1 METTKLVIAVP
12 AYNEEAMLP
21 ITVPAML
28 GVLKSMIDKKKI
40 SDSSRLLFVNDG
52 SKDNTWEE
60 ILAAKDKDYHVTG
73 ISFSRNSGHQN
84 ALIAGL
90 QVAKDAD
97 AIVTIDADLQ
107 DDINAIEKMVDKFN
121 NGYEVVY
128 GVRNNRDTDS
138 AFKRTTANAFYKTM
152 SVMGAKTIPNHADFR
167 LLSRR
172 AADAVLEFP
181 ERNLFLRGIIPLVGF
196 KSTEVY
202 YARKEREAG
211 ESKYPIN
218 KMIKFAVDGITSFST
233 VPLRVIL
240 WLGLVSVLVAIGLI
254 IMTFFQNAAGHTA
267 SGWSS
272 LMVSIWF
279 VGGAQLVSIGVLG
292 EYLGKVFFEV
302 KRRPR
307 FFIELDE
314 YTEN

>member
-1 METTKLVIAVP
+1 LETTKLVIAVP

-21 ITVPAML
+21 ITIPAML
-28 GVLKSMIDKKKI
+28 SVLESMINKGKI
-40 SDSSRLLFVNDG
+40 SDRSRLLFVNDG
-52 SKDNTWEE
+52 SKDNTWQE
-60 ILAAKDKDYHVTG
+60 ILDAQKADNHVTG
-73 ISFSRNSGHQN
+73 VSFSKNSGHQN

-90 QVAKDAD
+90 EVTKDAD

-107 DDINAIEKMVDKFN
+107 DDINAIEEMVDKFN
-121 NGYEVVY
+121 EGYEVVY

-138 AFKRTTANAFYKTM
+138 SFKRSTAMAFYKTM

-172 AADAVLEFP
+172 AANAVLEFP
-181 ERNLFLRGIIPLVGF
+181 ERNLFLRGIVPLVGYR
-196 KSTEVY
+196 STNVY

-211 ESKYPIN
+211 ESKYPLN
-218 KMIKFAVDGITSFST
+218 KMIKFAMDGITSFST
-233 VPLRVIL
+233 VPLRAIL
-240 WLGLVSVLVAIGLI
+240 WLGIISVLVSIGLI
-254 IMTFFQNAAGHTA
+254 VMTFVQNLTGKTTT
-267 SGWSS
+267 GWSS

-279 VGGAQLVSIGVLG
+279 VGGAQLISLGVLG

-307 FFIELDE
+307 FFIESDE
-314 YTEN
+314 YTEK

>member
-21 ITVPAML
+21 ITIPAML
-28 GVLKSMIDKKKI
+28 SVLESMINKGKI
-40 SDSSRLLFVNDG
+40 SDRSRLLFVNDG
-52 SKDNTWEE
+52 SKDNTWQE
-60 ILAAKDKDYHVTG
+60 ILDAQKADNHVTG
-73 ISFSRNSGHQN
+73 VSFSKNSGHQN

-90 QVAKDAD
+90 EVTKDAD

-107 DDINAIEKMVDKFN
+107 DDINAIEEMVDKFN
-121 NGYEVVY
+121 EGYEVVY

-138 AFKRTTANAFYKTM
+138 SFKRSTAMAFYKTM

-172 AADAVLEFP
+172 AANAVLEFP
-181 ERNLFLRGIIPLVGF
+181 ERNLFLRGIVPLVGYR
-196 KSTEVY
+196 STNVY

-211 ESKYPIN
+211 ESKYPLN
-218 KMIKFAVDGITSFST
+218 KMIKFAMDGITSFST
-233 VPLRVIL
+233 VPLRAIL
-240 WLGLVSVLVAIGLI
+240 WLGIISVLVSIGLI
-254 IMTFFQNAAGHTA
+254 VMTFVQNLTGKTTT
-267 SGWSS
+267 GWSS

-279 VGGAQLVSIGVLG
+279 VGGAQLISLGVLG

-307 FFIELDE
+307 FFIESDE
-314 YTEN
+314 YTEK

>member
-1 METTKLVIAVP
+1 MENTKLVIAVP

-28 GVLKSMIDKKKI
+28 GVLNTMIGKKKI
-40 SDSSRLLFVNDG
+40 SDSSRILFVNDG
-52 SKDNTWEE
+52 SRDNTWQE
-60 ILAAKDKDYHVTG
+60 ILDSQKADRHITG

-90 QVAKDAD
+90 EITKDAD

-107 DDINAIEKMVDKFN
+107 DDIYAIEEMVDKFN
-121 NGYEVVY
+121 EGYEVVY

-138 AFKRTTANAFYKTM
+138 AFKRSTAMAFYKTM
-152 SVMGAKTIPNHADFR
+152 SIMGAKTIPNHADFR

-181 ERNLFLRGIIPLVGF
+181 ERNLFLRGIIPLVGY
-196 KSTEVY
+196 KSTNVY

-211 ESKYPIN
+211 ESKYPLN
-218 KMIKFAVDGITSFST
+218 KMIKFTMDGITSFST
-233 VPLRVIL
+233 VPLRAIL
-240 WLGLVSVLVAIGLI
+240 WLGVISVMVAIGLI
-254 IMTFFQNAAGHTA
+254 IMTFIQNAMGKTTT
-267 SGWSS
+267 GWSS
-272 LMVSIWF
+272 LMVSVWF
-279 VGGAQLVSIGVLG
+279 VGGAQLISLGVLG

-314 YTEN
+314 YTEK

>member
-1 METTKLVIAVP
+1 MENTKLVIAVP

-28 GVLKSMIDKKKI
+28 GVLNTMIGKKKI
-40 SDSSRLLFVNDG
+40 SDSSRILFVNDG
-52 SKDNTWEE
+52 SRDNTWQE
-60 ILAAKDKDYHVTG
+60 ILDSQKADRHITG

-90 QVAKDAD
+90 EITKDAD

-107 DDINAIEKMVDKFN
+107 DDIYAIEEMVDKFN
-121 NGYEVVY
+121 EGYEVVY

-138 AFKRTTANAFYKTM
+138 AFKRSTAMAFYKTM
-152 SVMGAKTIPNHADFR
+152 SIMGAKTIPNHADFR

-181 ERNLFLRGIIPLVGF
+181 ERNLFLRGIIPLVGY
-196 KSTEVY
+196 KSTNVY

-211 ESKYPIN
+211 ESKYPLN
-218 KMIKFAVDGITSFST
+218 KMIKFAMDGITSFST
-233 VPLRVIL
+233 VPLRAIL
-240 WLGLVSVLVAIGLI
+240 WLGVISVMVAIGLI
-254 IMTFFQNAAGHTA
+254 IMTFIQNAMGKTTT
-267 SGWSS
+267 GWSS
-272 LMVSIWF
+272 LMVSVWF
-279 VGGAQLVSIGVLG
+279 VGGAQLISLGVLG

-314 YTEN
+314 YTEK

>member
-12 AYNEEAMLP
+12 TYNEEAMLP

-28 GVLKSMIDKKKI
+28 AVLKNMIDSGKI
-40 SDSSRLLFVNDG
+40 SDTSRLLFINDG
-52 SKDNTWEE
+52 SKDQTWSE
-60 ILAAKDKDYHVTG
+60 ILEAKKKDYHVTG
-73 ISFSRNSGHQN
+73 VSFSRNAGHQN
-84 ALIAGL
+84 TLVAGL
-90 QVAKDAD
+90 QVTKDAD
-97 AIVTIDADLQ
+97 AVVTIDADLQ
-107 DDINAIEKMVDKFN
+107 DDINAIERMIDKYN
-121 NGYEVVY
+121 AGYEVVY
-128 GVRNNRDTDS
+128 GVRNNRATDS
-138 AFKRTTANAFYKTM
+138 AFKRTTANAFYKVM
-152 SVMGAKTIPNHADFR
+152 SIMGAKTIPNHADFR

-181 ERNLFLRGIIPLVGF
+181 ERNLFLRGIVPLVGF
-196 KSTEVY
+196 KSAEVY

-211 ESKYPIN
+211 ESKYPIS

-240 WLGLVSVLVAIGLI
+240 WLGFVSVLVAIFLI
-254 IMTFFQNAAGHTA
+254 IMTLFQNAAGRTT

-279 VGGAQLVSIGVLG
+279 VGGAQLISIGVLG

-314 YTEN
+314 YTDQ